1 MTLSD
6 GRGPNSAVCSMLAMS
21 LLLMSLTLVGCAP
34 HQGMP
39 SSEQTAPADQHL
51 PFDGASDTGGIF
63 PTDSLTPI
71 AIPAGIP
78 IAVRLR
84 TSLSSATSRRG
95 DSFEAV
101 LDEPIVVRG
110 KIVVPGGANL
120 TGKVLDARAAG
131 KSQEAGYMRLALT
144 AVSLNG
150 RSLPIQTSSIFVKL
164 GSHREQNSTT
174 LTAPPADGVVIG
186 GVSTSGAA
194 GNGKN
199 TLMGATRLAAST
211 AAAVRPGA
219 DHATGNKD
227 VGLSAA
233 RRLTFRL
240 AQPLPLGS

>member
-1 MTLSD
+1 MKLSD
-6 GRGPNSAVCSMLAMS
+6 GRGPTSAVCSMVAMS
-21 LLLMSLTLVGCAP
+21 LLLMSLILVGCAQ

-39 SSEQTAPADQHL
+39 TADQTAPPDQHL
-51 PFDGASDTGGIF
+51 PFDGTSDTGGIF
-63 PTDSLTPI
+63 PTGSLTPT
-71 AIPAGIP
+71 AIPAGTP

-84 TSLSSATSRRG
+84 TSLSSATSRPG
-95 DSFEAV
+95 DSFEAI

-110 KIVVPGGANL
+110 NIVVPGGANL

-131 KSQEAGYMRLALT
+131 KFQEPGYMRLALT
-144 AVSLNG
+144 AVMLNG

-174 LTAPPADGVVIG
+174 LTTAPADGVVIG
-186 GVSTSGAA
+186 GVATSGAA
-194 GNGKN
+194 RKGKN
-199 TLMGATRLAAST
+199 SLMRATTLAPST
-211 AAAVRPGA
+211 AAAVQPGA